1 MQEAMKKCKAKPREE
16 RFGYDVLQPCAVRKE
31 DQEQGSFPPKEPDL
45 GSVEESCDDVS
56 GEASE
61 QLGVAATLVDSFP
74 SKKIALQILLGLAFY
89 MNYATS
95 KRQRSISRLLSWVP
109 NPTLS

>member
-1 MQEAMKKCKAKPREE
+1 MQPSCPEMQEAMKKSKAKPREE

-45 GSVEESCDDVS
+45 SSVKEGCDDVS

-61 QLGVAATLVDSFP
+61 QLGVAATLVNSFP
-74 SKKIALQILLGLAFY
+74 SKKKLY
-89 MNYATS
+89 RYY
-95 KRQRSISRLLSWVP
+95 
-109 NPTLS
+109 